1 MLLLMPFFILWSLWN
16 VFFRKIIKAGLEYVG
31 DNYQECIYKIPPSNS
46 IKLKINGKCAL
57 LISGGSN
64 WATIRVNNGPRQK
77 VFKIRLLN
85 NPGEVEIIND
95 SKLFSIN
102 VIIRRST

>member
-1 MLLLMPFFILWSLWN
+1 MLLLIPYLILWTLWN
-16 VFFRKIIKAGLEYVG
+16 VYFRKIIKAGLEYVG
-31 DNYQECIYKIPPSNS
+31 NNYQETIYKIPPSNS
-46 IKLKINGKCAL
+46 IKLKINGKCVL
-57 LISGGSN
+57 LISGGTN
-64 WATIRVNNGPRQK
+64 WVTLRVNHGPRQK

-85 NPGEVEIIND
+85 DPGEVEIIND